1 MTMSAFPMSVH
12 PLPSSPL
19 QNFFAGLRKRSAPS
33 RAVAESVY
41 TLRMSEIMA
50 LPRPAQRRIVCTK
63 GCVWLTHDGWPED
76 VVLEVGE
83 SHLCTRSSRLL
94 VFGMQA
100 SSFVVE

>member
-1 MTMSAFPMSVH
+1 MTMSAFPMFLH
-12 PLPSSPL
+12 PLPGNPL
-19 QNFFAGLRKRSAPS
+19 QKFFAGLRKPSAPS
-33 RAVAESVY
+33 RPVAASVHA
-41 TLRMSEIMA
+41 LHKSGIIA

-83 SHLCTRSSRLL
+83 SHMCTRSSRLL
-94 VFGMQA
+94 VSAIQA

>member
-1 MTMSAFPMSVH
+1 MSAFPMSLH
-12 PLPSSPL
+12 PLPGNPL
-19 QNFFAGLRKRSAPS
+19 RNFFAGMRKPSTPS
-33 RAVAESVY
+33 RAVAASVHA
-41 TLRMSEIMA
+41 LQKSEIMA

-83 SHLCTRSSRLL
+83 SHMCTRSSRLL

>member
-1 MTMSAFPMSVH
+1 MSAFPMSLH
-12 PLPSSPL
+12 PLPGNPL
-19 QNFFAGLRKRSAPS
+19 QNFFAGMRKPSTPS
-33 RAVAESVY
+33 RAVAASVHA
-41 TLRMSEIMA
+41 LQKSEIMA

-83 SHLCTRSSRLL
+83 SHMCTRSSRLL